1 LGTARGSTRGH
12 RHLSFEGSA
21 HGRVNLVGEHT
32 DYNGGL
38 VLPTLIPQRT
48 RVTVTPRGGREITL
62 RSDAPGLATVRAS
75 LDALEPTR
83 AWGDYVLGVAKV
95 LSGRGYVIRG
105 FDATVRSDVPVGAGL
120 SSSAALMVAAL
131 RAMRAAF
138 SLRIDDKE
146 VAAVAHEA
154 EYGFVGAR
162 VGTMDQL
169 VCSLGRQGEALHID
183 TRDLRTTPVP
193 LADLDMELAVV
204 DSGIRHDH
212 ATGGYNTR
220 RAECEDA
227 ARMLRVGSL
236 RNVTDDV
243 DVARLPENLARRVR
257 HVRTENAR
265 VEAAVDAIR
274 RGDVRA
280 LGETVSAAHASL
292 RDDFEV
298 SLPAIDLIVA
308 AAQSDPD
315 VHGARLTGGG
325 FGGSVL
331 LLARKGA
338 GRAAALRAAA
348 AGGGSARLVVPA

>member
-1 LGTARGSTRGH
+1 
-12 RHLSFEGSA
+12 
-21 HGRVNLVGEHT
+21 
-32 DYNGGL
+32 
-38 VLPTLIPQRT
+38 
-48 RVTVTPRGGREITL
+48 VTPRADREITL
-62 RSDAPGLATVRAS
+62 RSGAEGLPTVRAS

-83 AWGDYVLGVAKV
+83 GWGDYVLGVAMI
-95 LSGRGYVIRG
+95 LSRRGYLIGG
-105 FDATVRSDVPVGAGL
+105 FDAAVRSDVPVGAGL

-131 RAMRAAF
+131 RALRAAF
-138 SLRIDDKE
+138 SLAIDDRE
-146 VAAVAHEA
+146 LALVAHEA

-183 TRDLRTTPVP
+183 TRDLRTTRVP
-193 LADLDMELAVV
+193 LAGLDMELAIV
-204 DSGIRHDH
+204 DSRIRHDH

-220 RAECEDA
+220 RAECEEA
-227 ARMLRVGSL
+227 ARLLAVGSL
-236 RNVTDDV
+236 RDVTDDV
-243 DVARLPENLARRVR
+243 ELGRLPENLARRVR

-265 VEAAVDAIR
+265 VEAAVVAIR
-274 RGDVRA
+274 RGDVRV
-280 LGETVSAAHASL
+280 LGEIVSAAHASL

-298 SLPAIDLIVA
+298 SLPTIDAIVA

-331 LLARKGA
+331 LLARKGV

-348 AGGGSARLVVPA
+348 AGGPARVVVPA

>member
-1 LGTARGSTRGH
+1 M
-12 RHLSFEGSA
+12 
-21 HGRVNLVGEHT
+21 GEHT

-48 RVTVTPRGGREITL
+48 RVTVTRRGDRGITL
-62 RSDAPGLATVRAS
+62 RSDALGLPTVRAS

-83 AWGDYVLGVAKV
+83 GWGDYVLGVAKV
-95 LSGRGYVIRG
+95 LSQRGYAIGG
-105 FDATVRSDVPVGAGL
+105 FDAAVRSDVPVGAGL
-120 SSSAALMVAAL
+120 SSSAALTVAAL
-131 RAMRAAF
+131 RALRAAF
-138 SLRIDDKE
+138 SLAIDDRE
-146 VAAVAHEA
+146 VALVAHEA

-169 VCSLGRQGEALHID
+169 VCSLGRQGEALLID
-183 TRDLRTTPVP
+183 TRDLRTTRVR

-204 DSGIRHDH
+204 DSRIRHDH

-220 RAECEDA
+220 RAECEQATGLLGVD
-227 ARMLRVGSL
+227 SL
-236 RNVTDDV
+236 RDVTDDV
-243 DVARLPENLARRVR
+243 DLGNLPEHLARRVR
-257 HVRTENAR
+257 HVRSENTR

-274 RGDVRA
+274 RGDVHA
-280 LGETVSAAHASL
+280 LGEIVSAAHASL

-298 SLPAIDLIVA
+298 SLPPIDAIVA

-348 AGGGSARLVVPA
+348 AAGGAARVVL

>member
-1 LGTARGSTRGH
+1 
-12 RHLSFEGSA
+12 
-21 HGRVNLVGEHT
+21 
-32 DYNGGL
+32 
-38 VLPTLIPQRT
+38 
-48 RVTVTPRGGREITL
+48 VTPRADREITL
-62 RSDAPGLATVRAS
+62 RSDAGGLPTVRAS

-83 AWGDYVLGVAKV
+83 GWGDYVLGVAKI
-95 LSGRGYVIRG
+95 LSRRGYLIGG
-105 FDATVRSDVPVGAGL
+105 FDAAVRSDVPVGAGL

-131 RAMRAAF
+131 RALRAAF
-138 SLRIDDKE
+138 SLAIDDRE
-146 VAAVAHEA
+146 LALVAHEA

-183 TRDLRTTPVP
+183 TRDLRTTRVP
-193 LADLDMELAVV
+193 LAGLDMELAIV
-204 DSGIRHDH
+204 DSRIRHDH

-220 RAECEDA
+220 RAECEEA
-227 ARMLRVGSL
+227 ARLLAVGSL
-236 RNVTDDV
+236 RDVTDDV
-243 DVARLPENLARRVR
+243 ELGRLPENLARRVR

-265 VEAAVDAIR
+265 VEAAVVAIR
-274 RGDVRA
+274 RGDVRV
-280 LGETVSAAHASL
+280 LGEIVSAAHASL

-298 SLPAIDLIVA
+298 SLPTIDAIVA

-331 LLARKGA
+331 LLARKGV

-348 AGGGSARLVVPA
+348 AGGPARVVVPA